1 MATPLQIQ
9 RAAEQARKKRVNE
22 YKKYVKSME
31 DASENFYKNELK
43 RQNISDEEYAT
54 HLKNRSKRYADY
66 SKEVL
71 SISYMTEEE
80 KLNLSAE
87 YMLKSEQ
94 ALTEHIERMREIN
107 RKNLDASMDLSSS
120 YVKDRNYY
128 SSWEEVGDNPVD
140 AFRRVDEKL
149 SKAVFDGTI
158 SIEEYYQ
165 RLKGFGS
172 AMYEDRIA
180 NSNRW
185 LAHETEMNNL
195 SSEQYLEGLYR
206 MQTYTSEYYAN
217 GLISHREYIDGMQSL
232 EERIFN
238 KKQEIHRE
246 IIAQANKE
254 KEAIDQTA
262 KAKIDALN
270 KDYNQ
275 TLSDMDQ
282 SKRDEELAKLKAQ
295 ERIWANSRTLEGK
308 EKLEDVR
315 QRIADINDDNRRAQ
329 LKENLE
335 REKEKVLSKAE
346 RKKSAIDKN
355 VKKSAFDL
363 GLYFDEDEGYKM
375 IANAGATFNGIYEKQ
390 QNFSAKSTEEMTLYN
405 ALMTRSMN
413 ESIINLTNKIL
424 ESFSVFAAGVE
435 SVKNRIFEDVN
446 AVNSLDFSRFGA
458 YGGPIKTAFTYN
470 DYGDKNITN
479 TKAAQSFFQTLGNLI
494 AKGVRV

>member
-22 YKKYVKSME
+22 YKKYIKSME
-31 DASENFYKNELK
+31 DANENFYKNELR
-43 RQNISDEEYAT
+43 RQDISDEEYAT

-80 KLNLSAE
+80 KLNLSNE
-87 YMLKSEQ
+87 YMLKSEE

-107 RKNLDASMDLSSS
+107 RRNLDASMDISAS

-128 SSWEEVGDNPVD
+128 SSWEEVGDDPVN

-158 SIEEYYQ
+158 SMEEYYQ

-206 MQTYTSEYYAN
+206 MQTYTNEYYSN

-238 KKQEIHRE
+238 KKQEIHKE

-254 KEAIDQTA
+254 KEVIDQTA

-270 KDYNQ
+270 KEYNQ

-282 SKRDEELAKLKAQ
+282 SKRDDELAKLKAQ
-295 ERIWANSRTLEGK
+295 ERIWENAQTLEGK

-315 QRIADINDDNRRAQ
+315 KRISEINDDNRRAQ
-329 LKENLE
+329 LKANLE
-335 REKEKVLSKAE
+335 AEKEKILYTAE
-346 RKKSAIDKN
+346 RKKNSIDKS
-355 VKKSAFDL
+355 VRKSAFDL
-363 GLYFDEDEGYKM
+363 GLYFDEDSGYKM
-375 IANAGATFNGIYEKQ
+375 IANAGATFTALYEKQ
-390 QNFSAKSTEEMTLYN
+390 QNFSEKSTEEMTLYN
-405 ALMTRSMN
+405 SLMTQSMN
-413 ESIINLTNKIL
+413 ESIKNLTSKIL
-424 ESFSVFAAGVE
+424 ESFTVFSAGVE

-446 AVNSLDFSRFGA
+446 AVNSLDFSRFGVT
-458 YGGPIKTAFTYN
+458 GGPINSTFTYN

-479 TKAAQSFFQTLGNLI
+479 SKAAQTFFQNLGNLI
-494 AKGVRV
+494 AKGVRI